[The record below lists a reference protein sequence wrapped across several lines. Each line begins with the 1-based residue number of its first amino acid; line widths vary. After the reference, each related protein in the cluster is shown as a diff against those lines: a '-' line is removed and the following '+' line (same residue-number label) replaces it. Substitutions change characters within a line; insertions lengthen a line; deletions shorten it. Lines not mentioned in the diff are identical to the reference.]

1 MEKHPRWDVTDPGFL
16 VTVLRIMVVLG
27 VITIAVG
34 VLIAR
39 QALNGLLSGTALA
52 IMFYLAALIA
62 GWLFLRTRNLI
73 LVMLWLLGSQ
83 MLLFIGM
90 AVLLAVVK
98 VDGAGFAIG
107 AWVLPGAIILAT
119 LYWWL
124 VKNKGIIP

>member
-1 MEKHPRWDVTDPGFL
+1 VEKHPRWDVTDPGFL